1 MPTSFDLFNC
11 YSSLV
16 KGKAC
21 GEGFLVSGVFKSFP
35 YHRSKLVYPLVVKTA
50 VRIQTPLQWKG
61 GMICD
66 LFKNTG
72 SPALISSYRDIL
84 LMDDDGKA
92 VQRLVRKKLFPIA
105 NKLCVDSQFGGDL
118 NGGET
123 AIAHLYLRMFVDFI
137 IPTLLKP

>member
-61 GMICD
+61 GMIV
-66 LFKNTG
+66 T
-72 SPALISSYRDIL
+72 ALKTKDPPPLSHR
-84 LMDDDGKA
+84 
-92 VQRLVRKKLFPIA
+92 IA
-105 NKLCVDSQFGGDL
+105 TSC
-118 NGGET
+118 
-123 AIAHLYLRMFVDFI
+123 
-137 IPTLLKP
+137 